1 MESNDMI
8 TFVWTVSSFNKTV
21 EFEAYTWDQAKAEAM
36 RLLDISEL
44 GWALANIS
52 YRTVKGE

>member
-1 MESNDMI
+1 MI
-8 TFVWTVSSFNKTV
+8 TFVWTVSSFSKTV
-21 EFEAYTWDQAKAEAM
+21 EFEAVTWEQAKAEAM

-52 YRTVKGE
+52 YRTVKGG